1 MNLRWGGSLE
11 WLRPPEP
18 HCERGMG
25 LLPYLVPLASQ
36 HEVHDEL
43 KAQSVASGYVVGD
56 AAVGAG
62 GARSSRDP
70 HVGVA
75 EYGTLGNNPPPTLDH
90 LLSLE
95 AGEFKLACHDVGVVG
110 LRNKNQ
116 ARRDRW

>member
-75 EYGTLGNNPPPTLDH
+75 E
-90 LLSLE
+90 
-95 AGEFKLACHDVGVVG
+95 
-110 LRNKNQ
+110 
-116 ARRDRW
+116 